1 MKTTPRIRRRG
12 FTLIELIV
20 VILIIAILAAAI
32 LPRFVNRTDDAKRAR
47 AVSDISTLAQAVQ
60 QFRIDC
66 DKYPSSQDGLNG
78 LRVQPADA
86 NGWRGPYLEKL
97 SPDPWGNPYLYE
109 YPGAGGKD
117 TFSIMSYGA
126 DGAPGGEGS
135 DADISNE
142 Q

>member
-66 DKYPSSQDGLNG
+66 DKYPSSQDGLNA